1 MTASCTFDE
10 MWSGDAVLEG
20 EEVVM
25 TFAPSFQ
32 DFESVTKTIGD
43 ASQVDQLLVHVYEEG
58 SNDAPMEHIY
68 HVVNAEVTRQVSIP
82 FFFGK
87 KYEVFFF
94 AYKSGDKS
102 GDESPY
108 TISETG
114 LKGGITV
121 AYPTGSL
128 NYDALEAMDAF
139 YAVKSV
145 DLSQQVESNV
155 ALKRPFA
162 QVNLAADK
170 GHLEAAKVAKVEIRV
185 SASTSYDF
193 MNGPSNEKDLTF
205 IFESNDYFA
214 NAETLGTTYLFVP
227 SDNAE
232 INATITLYAE
242 GDIELKELSV
252 GIPLELNKRTN
263 LVFSEIE
270 PAGPEG
276 IKIST
281 PEQLEAF
288 LLGGAEEESIAV
300 IAADIDMTGKSLS
313 PVAFKSLE
321 LNGNNKTISGLTFSL
336 FDEVTNLKVNNLTIA
351 DAAIKGN
358 SHVGALVNTLKGA
371 GTFTNVKV
379 TDSSVSTTGGAAGGI
394 VGYIS
399 KSTEKSREE
408 ECSVVF
414 DGCEVNGVTVT
425 GSASE
430 GKFVGLLC
438 GYDNKETVD
447 FIGCS
452 ARNVTVADYASVYT
466 SSNQSAWLESL
477 DSKYDGWLGHET
489 YRRGVVKF
497 DGTRLVPRWDG
508 TTVTAKADL
517 LLYNNEAN
525 KYEVYSPFDL
535 AGVRNVTASPAA
547 LYLMENVDMFG
558 QGEDGSY
565 NVHLAFTSLELDGN
579 NKTISGLSFS
589 LFNEASDLT
598 VSNLTIAQANIT
610 GKSHVGALV
619 NTLKGAATLTNV
631 KVVSTSV
638 STTNGAAGGIV
649 GYISKST
656 EKSREE
662 ECSVLFVGCEVNGVT
677 VTGSASEGKFVGL
690 LCGYDNKETVEF
702 TKCTAAE
709 VKVADYASVYTSSNQ
724 SAWLEPLNS
733 KYDGWLGHETYRR
746 GVVKFDGKRLV
757 PRWDGTTV
765 TAKADLLL
773 YNGEANKYEVYSPF
787 DLAGVR
793 NVTASPAALYLME
806 NVDMF
811 GQGEDGSYNVHS
823 NFEKSAYTSLDD
835 KYFTAFSSIALLEG
849 NNNYIYNLSL
859 NFKGSD
865 RYAFI
870 LSGDNNHIHQ
880 NINFHSCC
888 TVVPHV
894 VGTDNGQ
901 TVDKSYG
908 ATVVLSVGGATYTMR
923 NVHAYDC
930 KVFALQKTGILAGRL
945 VSTTKSTID
954 NCSVNNCYIENY
966 KCEEHK
972 ELFEESIVSA
982 EFYSYGEIGPIT
994 GFINFN
1000 ATITNCSVNNTTIKA
1015 YGQSDQKGNIANI
1028 IKAGTI
1034 PGRHVNQFIG
1044 DIRSKKGYTVS
1055 ISNCSVSSNKYDQD
1069 SHSHSKGT
1077 SIPIIGEAYCLG
1089 AKIFILG
1096 QMGDEKGTVK
1106 VKNINIDGSNKFTS
1120 ETSVTLQELM

>member
-1 MTASCTFDE
+1 MTASCAFDE

-25 TFAPSFQ
+25 TFNPSFQ

-43 ASQVDQLLVHVYEEG
+43 GSQVNQLLIHVYEED
-58 SNDAPMEHIY
+58 SNDAPMVHTYDVESG
-68 HVVNAEVTRQVSIP
+68 VVTRTVSIP

-94 AYKSGDKS
+94 AYKAGE
-102 GDESPY
+102 GSPY

-155 ALKRPFA
+155 ALTRPFA

-170 GHLEAAKVAKVEIRV
+170 DQLEAAKVAKVEITV

-205 IFESNDYFA
+205 IFKSNDYFA

-288 LLGGAEEESIAV
+288 LLEGAEEESIAV
-300 IAADIDMTGKSLS
+300 IAADIDMTGRSLS

-379 TDSSVSTTGGAAGGI
+379 TDSSVSTTGGAVGGI

-399 KSTEKSREE
+399 KSTEKSRKE
-408 ECSVVF
+408 ECSVLF

-447 FIGCS
+447 FTGCS
-452 ARNVTVADYASVYT
+452 ATSVTVADYASVYT

-517 LLYNNEAN
+517 LLYNGEAN

-535 AGVRNVTASPAA
+535 AGVRNATASPAA

-558 QGEDGSY
+558 QGVDGTY
-565 NVHLAFTSLELDGN
+565 NVP
-579 NKTISGLSFS
+579 
-589 LFNEASDLT
+589 
-598 VSNLTIAQANIT
+598 SNWTQSA
-610 GKSHVGALV
+610 
-619 NTLKGAATLTNV
+619 
-631 KVVSTSV
+631 
-638 STTNGAAGGIV
+638 
-649 GYISKST
+649 
-656 EKSREE
+656 
-662 ECSVLFVGCEVNGVT
+662 C
-677 VTGSASEGKFVGL
+677 ASE
-690 LCGYDNKETVEF
+690 
-702 TKCTAAE
+702 
-709 VKVADYASVYTSSNQ
+709 
-724 SAWLEPLNS
+724 
-733 KYDGWLGHETYRR
+733 
-746 GVVKFDGKRLV
+746 
-757 PRWDGTTV
+757 
-765 TAKADLLL
+765 
-773 YNGEANKYEVYSPF
+773 
-787 DLAGVR
+787 
-793 NVTASPAALYLME
+793 
-806 NVDMF
+806 
-811 GQGEDGSYNVHS
+811 
-823 NFEKSAYTSLDD
+823 DD
-835 KYFTAFSSIALLEG
+835 KYFKSFSTITYLDG
-849 NNNYIYNLSL
+849 NGKGIYNMNINTQKVSSSL
-859 NFKGSD
+859 YYGG
-865 RYAFI
+865 FI
-870 LSGDNNHIHQ
+870 QSTSGTTTHK
-880 NINFHSCC
+880 NINFHNCC
-888 TVVPHV
+888 VVVPLV
-894 VGTDNGQ
+894 VYNNEDKGSAGMLVSNIAGNSYIMDNVN
-901 TVDKSYG
+901 TVG
-908 ATVVLSVGGATYTMR
+908 
-923 NVHAYDC
+923 C
-930 KVFALQKTGILAGRL
+930 KIFALQKVGGLAAR
-945 VSTTKSTID
+945 VAATSATIT

-966 KCEEHK
+966 QCKDHQENFSK
-972 ELFEESIVSA
+972 TASGVTLSA
-982 EFYSYGEIGPIT
+982 SFYSYGEIGGMFGFVEQNVTIDNCKVSKTKVYAFGQDDVTANMSGSGIT
-994 GFINFN
+994 GKL
-1000 ATITNCSVNNTTIKA
+1000 AVVA
-1015 YGQSDQKGNIANI
+1015 LKGLGYY
-1028 IKAGTI
+1028 KV
-1034 PGRHVNQFIG
+1034 PGRHVGTFIG
-1044 DIRSKKGYTVS
+1044 NIRTTASGGGTITMTNISVDSETKCTNRADTHNNKCTTV
-1055 ISNCSVSSNKYDQD
+1055 
-1069 SHSHSKGT
+1069 GR
-1077 SIPIIGEAYCLG
+1077 AYFL
-1089 AKIFILG
+1089 AY
-1096 QMGDEKGTVK
+1096 GDDEGTVNYNGTK
-1106 VKNINIDGSNKFTS
+1106 LKLMDCKTS
-1120 ETSVTLQELM
+1120 QNRDQ